1 MSRPVESMRR
11 RLKRLE
17 ESSREA
23 VPSRWEAWDELIKLL
38 TTDELKWLTEPS
50 DEAESLVPCP
60 HVEMVSCGCK
70 SDGRG
75 RRGFEAHPEL
85 EEEFVRR
92 CNTLLGRAGE
102 IMGREVWR
110 HTKQ

>member
-1 MSRPVESMRR
+1 MSLKRRLESLEERHR
-11 RLKRLE
+11 AEVVPSEQEVVWDELLKRLTN
-17 ESSREA
+17 
-23 VPSRWEAWDELIKLL
+23 DELR
-38 TTDELKWLTEPS
+38 WLSEPS

-70 SDGRG
+70 SDERG

-85 EEEFVRR
+85 EERFVRR
-92 CNTLLGRAGE
+92 WNTLLERAGE

-110 HTKQ
+110 RTEQ